1 MYVRFFGRFHL
12 FVGYSNDKRR
22 KKYVMLMYMPPKKKP
37 NLQQQKTKK
46 REQDL
51 IKLNQKADLFRQTLA
66 AKKPVMDL
74 GGNILPDKIT
84 ENDINKC
91 VYSI

>member
-1 MYVRFFGRFHL
+1 
-12 FVGYSNDKRR
+12 
-22 KKYVMLMYMPPKKKP
+22 MPPKKKP

-51 IKLNQKADLFRQTLA
+51 IKLNQKADLFRQSLQ

-74 GGNILPDKIT
+74 GGNIPPEKIVGDVT
-84 ENDINKC
+84 NINSL
-91 VYSI
+91 VYNV

>member
-1 MYVRFFGRFHL
+1 
-12 FVGYSNDKRR
+12 
-22 KKYVMLMYMPPKKKP
+22 MYMPPKKKP

-51 IKLNQKADLFRQTLA
+51 IKLNQKADLFRQSLQ

-74 GGNILPDKIT
+74 GGNIPPEKIVGDVT
-84 ENDINKC
+84 NINSL
-91 VYSI
+91 VYNV

>member
-1 MYVRFFGRFHL
+1 
-12 FVGYSNDKRR
+12 
-22 KKYVMLMYMPPKKKP
+22 MPPKKKP

-51 IKLNQKADLFRQTLA
+51 IKLNQKADLFRQSLQLNRPVVDLA
-66 AKKPVMDL
+66 
-74 GGNILPDKIT
+74 GNILPDKIHKDT
-84 ENDINKC
+84 DINKC

>member
-1 MYVRFFGRFHL
+1 MYVRFFGRIYL

-22 KKYVMLMYMPPKKKP
+22 KKYVMVMYMPPKKP

-51 IKLNQKADLFRQTLA
+51 IKLNQKAEIFRQSLA

-74 GGNILPDKIT
+74 GGNILPDKMFVTTIT
-84 ENDINKC
+84 DL
-91 VYSI
+91 YSI

>member
-1 MYVRFFGRFHL
+1 
-12 FVGYSNDKRR
+12 
-22 KKYVMLMYMPPKKKP
+22 MLIYMPPKKKP

-51 IKLNQKADLFRQTLA
+51 IKLNQKADLFRQSLA

-74 GGNILPDKIT
+74 GGNVLPDVLVVI
-84 ENDINKC
+84 
-91 VYSI
+91 

>member
-1 MYVRFFGRFHL
+1 
-12 FVGYSNDKRR
+12 
-22 KKYVMLMYMPPKKKP
+22 MYMPPKKKP

-51 IKLNQKADLFRQTLA
+51 IKLNEKADAFREKLREQKCGA
-66 AKKPVMDL
+66 AL
-74 GGNILPDKIT
+74 DKIAGNT
-84 ENDINKC
+84 DINKC

>member
-22 KKYVMLMYMPPKKKP
+22 KKCVMVMYMPPKKKP

-51 IKLNQKADLFRQTLA
+51 IKLNQKADLFRQSLA

-74 GGNILPDKIT
+74 GGNILPDKMVVTTI
-84 ENDINKC
+84 DDL
-91 VYSI
+91 YSI

>member
-1 MYVRFFGRFHL
+1 MYVRLSRGIHL
-12 FVGYSNDKRR
+12 FVGYSNDKGC
-22 KKYVMLMYMPPKKKP
+22 KKYVMIMYMPPKKKP

-51 IKLNQKADLFRQTLA
+51 IKLNQKADLFRQSLA

-74 GGNILPDKIT
+74 GGNILLDKID
-84 ENDINKC
+84 ENDMYGK
-91 VYSI
+91 

>member
-1 MYVRFFGRFHL
+1 
-12 FVGYSNDKRR
+12 
-22 KKYVMLMYMPPKKKP
+22 MPPKKKP

-51 IKLNQKADLFRQTLA
+51 IKLNEKAEIFRQSLQ
-66 AKKPVMDL
+66 AKKPIIDL
-74 GGNILPDKIT
+74 AGNILQDT
-84 ENDINKC
+84 DINKC

>member
-1 MYVRFFGRFHL
+1 MQ
-12 FVGYSNDKRR
+12 
-22 KKYVMLMYMPPKKKP
+22 MYMPPKKKP

-51 IKLNQKADLFRQTLA
+51 IKLNQKADLFRQSLQA
-66 AKKPVMDL
+66 QKPVMDL
-74 GGNILPDKIT
+74 GGNILPDKMNET
-84 ENDINKC
+84 DINHF

>member
-1 MYVRFFGRFHL
+1 
-12 FVGYSNDKRR
+12 
-22 KKYVMLMYMPPKKKP
+22 MPPKKKP

-51 IKLNQKADLFRQTLA
+51 IKLNQKADLFRQTLQ

-74 GGNILPDKIT
+74 AGNILPDKMN
-84 ENDINKC
+84 ENDIEKC